1 MTRMGRFIHGLAVV
15 LAIGLHG
22 CDTESPTGL
31 LDLDGNG
38 VDPIAKGA
46 DSITVALFVDSDCPV
61 SNRYAPE
68 MQRLHA
74 HYAQL
79 GVKFWLVY
87 PDPEIDA
94 KTIREHMRSYDLS
107 MPAARD
113 PGHTFVRR
121 ANAQVTPEAGIF
133 LPDGT
138 LVYHGRIDD
147 RYVDIT
153 RRRAAATTHDV
164 AAVLDALL
172 AGEQVEANWNPA
184 PGRSLKA
191 MSSPAVGC
199 FIRDFK

>member
-1 MTRMGRFIHGLAVV
+1 MTGQHMTGKGRFIHGLAVV

-22 CDTESPTGL
+22 CDSESPAGL

-38 VDPIAKGA
+38 VDPIGKGA
-46 DSITVALFVDSDCPV
+46 GSITVALFVDSDCPV

-74 HYAQL
+74 HYAPR
-79 GVKFWLVY
+79 GIKFW
-87 PDPEIDA
+87 
-94 KTIREHMRSYDLS
+94 
-107 MPAARD
+107 
-113 PGHTFVRR
+113 
-121 ANAQVTPEAGIF
+121 
-133 LPDGT
+133 

-153 RRRAAATTHDV
+153 RRRAAARSHDV

-172 AGEQVEANWNPA
+172 AGEQVEASWNPA

-191 MSSPAVGC
+191 MSQPAVGC
-199 FIRDFK
+199 FIRDFE